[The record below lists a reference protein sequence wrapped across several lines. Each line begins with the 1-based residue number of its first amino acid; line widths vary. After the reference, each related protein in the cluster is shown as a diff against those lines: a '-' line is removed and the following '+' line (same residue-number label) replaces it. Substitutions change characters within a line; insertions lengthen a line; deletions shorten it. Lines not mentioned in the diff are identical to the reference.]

1 MRVTHLHRWP
11 AEPAPAR
18 SAGPAVPSSELL
30 SAALELALEWAREP
44 RAVVLS
50 GSHAAGDAVWAEF
63 QGRPVSLSD
72 VDLYVL
78 LDDDA
83 ACRAARS
90 RRRPALRGLA
100 RRCLA
105 FGLAAPL
112 EAGFLTAAG
121 FARLPAR
128 PGTLELARHGR
139 VIRGDARA
147 LELVPRCRPADVSAE
162 EILLLLEN
170 RGCELLWCRP
180 RLTSPDR
187 LERLKGRHS
196 VLKCALDLA
205 GVSSLLGGE
214 YPDGAAARVAWARRN
229 RAAPRDAPERAEAEE
244 LDRLWESGLS
254 WRGGEVTAREPAEAA
269 EAEEEWSATV
279 RGWARAWRAAGARIA
294 PEAPAEPIARVVALA
309 RRARL
314 RRRVHEA
321 LAPDAADG
329 PGRWPLLARAAG
341 GTLRHRV
348 HASATLLLHAVGG
361 GSGRA
366 LPPGAS
372 AALERLGVVPRAACA
387 DWEDARRA
395 VVLAWD
401 RWLLD
406 GQRSAEPA

>member
-1 MRVTHLHRWP
+1 
-11 AEPAPAR
+11 
-18 SAGPAVPSSELL
+18 LL
-30 SAALELALEWAREP
+30 SAALGLALEWAPGP
-44 RAVVLS
+44 RAVLLS
-50 GSHAAGDAVWAEF
+50 GSHAAGDAVWVEL

-121 FARLPAR
+121 LARLPAR
-128 PGTLELARHGR
+128 PGTLELSRHGR
-139 VIRGDARA
+139 AIGGDASA
-147 LELVPRCRPADVSAE
+147 LELVPRWRPADVSAE

-180 RLTSPDR
+180 RLASSDA

-205 GVSSLLGGE
+205 GVTALLGGE
-214 YPDGAAARVAWARRN
+214 YPDGAAARVAWARQ
-229 RAAPRDAPERAEAEE
+229 RALAPRDAQEDAGAKE
-244 LDRLWESGLS
+244 LDRLWQSGLS
-254 WRGGEVTAREPAEAA
+254 WRGGDVTARAPA
-269 EAEEEWSATV
+269 EAEEEWMAA
-279 RGWARAWRAAGARIA
+279 ARAWARTWRAVDARIA
-294 PEAPAEPIARVVALA
+294 PDAQAAEPIARVLAVA
-309 RRARL
+309 RRARF
-314 RRRVHEA
+314 RRRVREA
-321 LAPDAADG
+321 LAPEAAGG
-329 PGRWPLLARAAG
+329 PGRWPLLARALD

-348 HASATLLLHAVGG
+348 HASATLLLLAAGG
-361 GSGRA
+361 GSGRS
-366 LPPGAS
+366 LPPPVS
-372 AALERLGVVPRAACA
+372 AALERLGVVPRAACGA
-387 DWEDARRA
+387 FEDARA
-395 VVLAWD
+395 AIVLAWD

-406 GQRSAEPA
+406 GQRTAEPA